1 MAVGRAAAL
10 RPGGP
15 LARRFLA
22 VRLIRSPPASRPRL
36 PPGPYLPSM
45 VRPGPNR
52 LPSAVRVRGA
62 SARAFEQQGSGP
74 GRAQGQ
80 PVGLVVGRTAFVH
93 GGARASL

>member
-52 LPSAVRVRGA
+52 
-62 SARAFEQQGSGP
+62 
-74 GRAQGQ
+74 
-80 PVGLVVGRTAFVH
+80 
-93 GGARASL
+93 